1 MKYLK
6 NYLTIFILLL
16 TLSNSFA
23 QGPGDCLDPDDC
35 TSGPQPPD
43 TGAPGTTDNVP
54 IDEYQGLLLIT
65 ALTAGL
71 YYAKKKN
78 LILKNK

>member
-6 NYLTIFILLL
+6 HYLTIFILLF
-16 TLSNSFA
+16 TLSISFA
-23 QGPGDCLDPDDC
+23 QDCLDPDDC
-35 TSGPQPPD
+35 TSGPNPPD
-43 TGAPGTTDNVP
+43 TGAPGTTGNVP
-54 IDEYQGLLLIT
+54 IDEYQGLLVIT